1 MHIVYLVENIDV
13 AGGIERSLITRVNYL
28 IDSYNYQITIVCTEK
43 NTGIPYYHLHPNAK
57 LIFLESLLS
66 RKTLIQRVY
75 LRFLQSKQIISL
87 NSDLIISVKYT
98 LHNLFFHFLRKK
110 QKLISELREPK
121 EQYNFETRGLKNK
134 FNKIIRNFIF
144 KNQNKIIVLTKADK
158 QNWGFSNINVV
169 PNPITVKTDE
179 VSSLSSKKILA
190 IGRLHPIKG
199 FDLLIEAWDKVS
211 QKHNDWQLKICGEG
225 AEYQKLIYMSSKI
238 NFPNSVIISNSFSDV
253 VPEFLSSSIFVLT
266 SKFEAFGNVI
276 VEAKVCGV
284 PTISFDAPNGPREI
298 IKDGIDGFIVP
309 VNDVDAIAEKII
321 YLIENEEV
329 RFEMG
334 RNAKLNSELYSLDK
348 VMKLYIKVITKC

>member
-1 MHIVYLVENIDV
+1 
-13 AGGIERSLITRVNYL
+13 
-28 IDSYNYQITIVCTEK
+28 
-43 NTGIPYYHLHPNAK
+43 
-57 LIFLESLLS
+57 
-66 RKTLIQRVY
+66 
-75 LRFLQSKQIISL
+75 
-87 NSDLIISVKYT
+87 
-98 LHNLFFHFLRKK
+98 
-110 QKLISELREPK
+110 
-121 EQYNFETRGLKNK
+121 
-134 FNKIIRNFIF
+134 
-144 KNQNKIIVLTKADK
+144 
-158 QNWGFSNINVV
+158 
-169 PNPITVKTDE
+169 
-179 VSSLSSKKILA
+179 
-190 IGRLHPIKG
+190 
-199 FDLLIEAWDKVS
+199 
-211 QKHNDWQLKICGEG
+211 
-225 AEYQKLIYMSSKI
+225 MSSKI

>member
-1 MHIVYLVENIDV
+1 
-13 AGGIERSLITRVNYL
+13 
-28 IDSYNYQITIVCTEK
+28 
-43 NTGIPYYHLHPNAK
+43 
-57 LIFLESLLS
+57 
-66 RKTLIQRVY
+66 
-75 LRFLQSKQIISL
+75 
-87 NSDLIISVKYT
+87 
-98 LHNLFFHFLRKK
+98 
-110 QKLISELREPK
+110 
-121 EQYNFETRGLKNK
+121 
-134 FNKIIRNFIF
+134 
-144 KNQNKIIVLTKADK
+144 
-158 QNWGFSNINVV
+158 
-169 PNPITVKTDE
+169 
-179 VSSLSSKKILA
+179 
-190 IGRLHPIKG
+190 
-199 FDLLIEAWDKVS
+199 LLIEAWDKVS